1 MGKRKS
7 EVADIREILGFLHFL
22 APDADLPR
30 GTAGVIL
37 D

>member
-22 APDADLPR
+22 APDADPPLEPQ
-30 GTAGVIL
+30 